1 MILIRCYYL
10 VLTTLGGFLM
20 NLDFSCLES
29 RCFGCSDPHFLG
41 VLPICLNLVS
51 AHISLF
57 SVQIRDTLPYLMT
70 IMQPNLR
77 PVNTH
82 LYSQREK
89 DELHNLVN
97 LHIAFNLNYVQE
109 KNLEGVYFYR

>member
-1 MILIRCYYL
+1 MAQTSHNRDHCSWLSDES
-10 VLTTLGGFLM
+10 GFWLSGLQM
-20 NLDFSCLES
+20 
-29 RCFGCSDPHFLG
+29 FGCLDPHFIR
-41 VLPICLNLVS
+41 VLPICRNLVS
-51 AHISLF
+51 VFHFFIFSL
-57 SVQIRDTLPYLMT
+57 QIRDTLPYLMS